1 MVAVVVSQ
9 KLEKVMKG
17 TMFAFSTFLK
27 LGELIRTLGE
37 LRCSMARIITAVYFG
52 SEVMKSPLKI

>member
-37 LRCSMARIITAVYFG
+37 LRCSMARIIIAVYFG
-52 SEVMKSPLKI
+52 SEAMKSPLKI